1 MLTKQATTKATR
13 KEEVKRVGY
22 PAYVTS
28 AGWMGYDGDKVRRLT
43 LDEGRLQ
50 Y

>member
-28 AGWMGYDGDKVRRLT
+28 AGWMGYGGDEVRRLT